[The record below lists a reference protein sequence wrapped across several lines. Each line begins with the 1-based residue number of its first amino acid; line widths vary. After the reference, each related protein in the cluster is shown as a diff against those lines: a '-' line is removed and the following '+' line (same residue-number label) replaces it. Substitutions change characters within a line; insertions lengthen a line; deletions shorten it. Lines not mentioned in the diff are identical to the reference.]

1 MGGVPGEQ
9 VSLLS
14 ACVSNQG
21 VVSFKVLARIFIVV
35 VKGKGNVTTKRT
47 VSKLRKFLDQ
57 FSKTFGI
64 QETHKYTQHF
74 TEKQIQKK
82 TTEVFAKDTYA

>member
-21 VVSFKVLARIFIVV
+21 GVSFQVLTRIFIVA
-35 VKGKGNVTTKRT
+35 VKGKGNVTLQNT
-47 VSKLRKFLDQ
+47 SKLKKHLDQ
-57 FSKTFGI
+57 FGNTFRI
-64 QETHKYTQHF
+64 
-74 TEKQIQKK
+74 
-82 TTEVFAKDTYA
+82 